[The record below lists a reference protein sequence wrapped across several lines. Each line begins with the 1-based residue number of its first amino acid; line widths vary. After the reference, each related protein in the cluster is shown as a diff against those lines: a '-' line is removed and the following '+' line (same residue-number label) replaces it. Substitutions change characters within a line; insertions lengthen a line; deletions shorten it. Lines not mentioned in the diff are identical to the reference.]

1 MIDYRIQ
8 LSLLAALT
16 AAVLT
21 GCSREEQPE
30 PAPAAETGGGNMVE
44 RMSDPVYRAQL
55 KAHADKR
62 DSLMAQYAKLTG
74 RMRELLAAKQAELG
88 TDDEAALKAAMEA
101 DPEWSSLYQRCID
114 LDVAIGDEQRRAR
127 ETVRQR
133 ISK

>member
-1 MIDYRIQ
+1 MIDYRIRFC
-8 LSLLAALT
+8 LLAALT

-88 TDDEAALKAAMEA
+88 TDDEAALKAALEA